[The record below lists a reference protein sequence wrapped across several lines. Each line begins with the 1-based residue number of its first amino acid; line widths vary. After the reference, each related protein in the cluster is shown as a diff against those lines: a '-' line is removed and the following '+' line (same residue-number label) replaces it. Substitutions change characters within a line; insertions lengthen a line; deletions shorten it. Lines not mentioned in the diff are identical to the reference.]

1 MKIKM
6 DESYTFKKYLLGLA
20 EQEEYDDIFY
30 YKPMTIFINC
40 YLPGNFVIEIN
51 KEYPLSGVTKFIASL
66 IDAKFGTT
74 ILTCFLSEDEYYMF
88 HKAARNYQT
97 KRGKQIE
104 NQLKSIL
111 EHWKKDEFY
120 DRDKM

>member
-6 DESYTFKKYLLGLA
+6 DESYTFKKYLLGLV
-20 EQEEYDDIFY
+20 EHTENHDIFY
-30 YKPMTIFINC
+30 YKPATIFINC

-51 KEYPLSGVTKFIASL
+51 KEYPLEGATKFIASL

-74 ILTCFLSEDEYYMF
+74 ILTYFLDEDEYYMF
-88 HKAARNYQT
+88 HEAARNYRI

>member
-6 DESYTFKKYLLGLA
+6 DESYTFKKYLLGLV
-20 EQEEYDDIFY
+20 EHTENHDIFY
-30 YKPMTIFINC
+30 YKPATIFINC

-51 KEYPLSGVTKFIASL
+51 KEYPLEGATKFIASL

-74 ILTCFLSEDEYYMF
+74 ILTCFLDEDEYQSL
-88 HKAARNYQT
+88 HEAARNYRT
-97 KRGKQIE
+97 KRGKQVE
-104 NQLKSIL
+104 SRLKSIL
-111 EHWKKDEFY
+111 EQWKKDEFY

>member
-1 MKIKM
+1 M
-6 DESYTFKKYLLGLA
+6 YLLGLV
-20 EQEEYDDIFY
+20 EHTENHDIFY
-30 YKPMTIFINC
+30 YKPATIFINC

-51 KEYPLSGVTKFIASL
+51 KEYPLEGATKFIVSL
-66 IDAKFGTT
+66 IDAKFRTT
-74 ILTCFLSEDEYYMF
+74 ILTCFLDEDEYYMF
-88 HKAARNYQT
+88 HEAARNYRI

-111 EHWKKDEFY
+111 EYWKKDEFY

>member
-6 DESYTFKKYLLGLA
+6 DESYTFKKYLLGLV
-20 EQEEYDDIFY
+20 EHTENHDKFY
-30 YKPMTIFINC
+30 YKPATIFINC
-40 YLPGNFVIEIN
+40 YLPGNFVIEIS
-51 KEYPLSGVTKFIASL
+51 KEYPLEGATKFIASL

-74 ILTCFLSEDEYYMF
+74 ILTCFLDEDEYYMF
-88 HKAARNYQT
+88 HEAARNYRT

-104 NQLKSIL
+104 NHLKTIL

>member
-1 MKIKM
+1 M

-30 YKPMTIFINC
+30 YKPATIFIDC
-40 YLPGNFVIEIN
+40 RLPGNFVIEIN

-111 EHWKKDEFY
+111 EQWKKDEFY